1 MRHSL
6 YAEEFGIR
14 LRPVRSDDAPFI
26 VWLRNLEH
34 VRGRVGDSAIT
45 VQGQEK
51 WLATY
56 FQRGG
61 DYYFIAETQAGTLL
75 GTHGIYGVQGVT
87 GEKGRQVVRPEVLCG
102 VPIAMLAT
110 DLAFV
115 KLGLTQLR
123 STTVISNTSVRS
135 LHLKSGFKQVGII
148 PSAVTIDG
156 RVTDLV
162 EFLLTPE
169 DWFKARD
176 SLIPAAQMAGRL
188 TLEWEASRFSRLES
202 WNSSRNGK

>member
-26 VWLRNLEH
+26 VWHRNLEH

-75 GTHGIYGVQGVT
+75 GTHGI
-87 GEKGRQVVRPEVLCG
+87 
-102 VPIAMLAT
+102 
-110 DLAFV
+110 
-115 KLGLTQLR
+115 
-123 STTVISNTSVRS
+123 
-135 LHLKSGFKQVGII
+135 
-148 PSAVTIDG
+148 
-156 RVTDLV
+156 
-162 EFLLTPE
+162 
-169 DWFKARD
+169 
-176 SLIPAAQMAGRL
+176 
-188 TLEWEASRFSRLES
+188 
-202 WNSSRNGK
+202 